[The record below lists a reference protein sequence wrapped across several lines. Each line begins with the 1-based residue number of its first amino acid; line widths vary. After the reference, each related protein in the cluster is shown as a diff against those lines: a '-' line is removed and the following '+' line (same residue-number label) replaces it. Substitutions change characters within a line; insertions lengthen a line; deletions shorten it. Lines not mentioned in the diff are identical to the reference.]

1 MPGVTYVTGLSVTH
15 VIGSYPQERT
25 PTSGKIGFIAAQTRP
40 MQQDAQVFDVTPQ
53 TFQAAVLER
62 SRQAPVVL
70 LFWAAQVLPSVEV
83 RRSLENLAKPYA
95 GKVFVGLVD
104 VARDPTLAQHLR
116 VQGLPSIRVVQ
127 DGQLVHQM
135 DGAQSEAAMRALL
148 EQLTLSPADL
158 LRDDLAALLAGGDYP
173 RALALLKQALDEE
186 PHNQAFRVELA
197 DVLVRQGDLDEA
209 RRVLAAIP
217 EETDERDRPE
227 TRIEFL
233 EEAAGLESLAV
244 LETQLKANPDD
255 LEVRYQTAVRAV
267 AAGDYD
273 RALELALAILQA
285 DREFRDDIGRL
296 TMIRIFKLLGKGS
309 DLASRYRRRMFN
321 YMH

>member
-1 MPGVTYVTGLSVTH
+1 
-15 VIGSYPQERT
+15 
-25 PTSGKIGFIAAQTRP
+25 

-53 TFQAAVLER
+53 AFQTAVLER

-70 LFWAAQVLPSVEV
+70 LFWAAQVLPSVET
-83 RRSLENLAKPYA
+83 RRTLESLAKPYA
-95 GKVFVGLVD
+95 GKLFVGLVD

-135 DGAQSEAAMRALL
+135 DGVQSETALRALL

-158 LRDDLAALLAGGDYP
+158 LRDDLAALLANGDYP
-173 RALALLKQALDEE
+173 RALALLQQALDEE
-186 PHNQAFRVELA
+186 PQNQAFRVELA
-197 DVLVRQGDLDEA
+197 DVLARQGDVDEA
-209 RRVLAAIP
+209 RDVLAAIP
-217 EETDERDRPE
+217 EATEERDRPQ

-233 EEAAGLESLAV
+233 EEAAGLEPQATLASR
-244 LETQLKANPDD
+244 LEADPAD
-255 LEVRYQTAVRAV
+255 LEARYQMSVRAV
-267 AAGDYD
+267 EAGDYE

-309 DLASRYRRRMFN
+309 ELASRYRRRMFN
-321 YMH
+321 LMH